1 RSSTSILLLL
11 LSFLLSFQIIQVL
24 AARKS
29 YVVYLGRNAHGSKRT
44 ALDGV
49 AMSDTYHKLLA
60 SSMKSKDEAKEAIFY
75 SYSSHINAFAA
86 TLEDEQVGQLS
97 SHPEVV
103 SVIPNEEYEL
113 QTTRSWEFMGLE
125 GRGGNIPDDSIWKKA
140 RLGEDVIIA
149 NLDTGVWPESTS
161 FDCSETLDA
170 VPTRWKGECEATD
183 DFKCNR
189 KLIGA
194 RSFNKGNRA
203 ARGQDMDATT
213 SVRDTVGHGTHTLST
228 AGGCFVPGA
237 NLLGSANGTA
247 KGGSPK
253 ARLAT
258 YKVCWPGCYS
268 ADILAAFDAA
278 IQDGVDILS
287 LSLGSSSPRS
297 YDSDTI
303 AIGSFHAVRNGI
315 TVVCSAGNSGPYP
328 SSVTNVSPWILTV
341 AASTVDR
348 RFLSNVT
355 LGNGQRFTGFSFN
368 ANSLPAGQL
377 YPLITGVA
385 AKSSDAEDSDAKYC
399 FPEALDASKVKGRIV
414 LCRSG
419 GSDIEKSQGIFK
431 AGGVGMILGNSFSN
445 SISPQPHFV
454 PASMVSKEDSDSI
467 TSYIST
473 ASSPEAYISGGT
485 EIGVAVAPVMASF
498 SSAGPN
504 RLTPHILKPDI
515 TAPGVYILAAYTE
528 ATGDSD
534 SRRLPFN
541 IISGT
546 SMSCPHITGIAGLLK
561 TIHPDWS
568 PAAIKSA
575 IMTTATTT
583 SNTGD
588 EIMSATGS
596 KANPFNYGAGHV
608 RPNKAMDPGL
618 VYDSNLTDYLNFLC
632 YIGYND
638 EQMSVFYDK
647 SYKCPANS
655 STASLLNINHP
666 SITVPEL
673 SEDVTVTRTLKNV
686 GTSGTYTVS
695 VRAPTGISVRVEP
708 TSLVFRKMNEE
719 KSFEVRL
726 KEDQEV
732 NAGGEYVFGQLIWSD
747 GFHNVTSHI
756 IVRSHTN
763 QIELM

>member
-1 RSSTSILLLL
+1 MIEPY
-11 LSFLLSFQIIQVL
+11 
-24 AARKS
+24 KC
-29 YVVYLGRNAHGSKRT
+29 
-44 ALDGV
+44 
-49 AMSDTYHKLLA
+49 
-60 SSMKSKDEAKEAIFY
+60 SKDEAKEAIFY

-355 LGNGQRFTGFSFN
+355 LGNGQRFTVS
-368 ANSLPAGQL
+368 
-377 YPLITGVA
+377 
-385 AKSSDAEDSDAKYC
+385 KYC

>member
-1 RSSTSILLLL
+1 MRSSTSILLLL

-473 ASSPEAYISGGT
+473 ASLT
-485 EIGVAVAPVMASF
+485 ETH
-498 SSAGPN
+498 
-504 RLTPHILKPDI
+504 LQPDI

-575 IMTTATTT
+575 IMTTG
-583 SNTGD
+583 NTGD

>member
-1 RSSTSILLLL
+1 MRSSTSILLLL

-60 SSMKSKDEAKEAIFY
+60 SSMKSSKDEAKEAIFY

-203 ARGQDMDATT
+203 
-213 SVRDTVGHGTHTLST
+213 DTVGHGTHTLST

-473 ASSPEAYISGGT
+473 AS
-485 EIGVAVAPVMASF
+485 
-498 SSAGPN
+498 
-504 RLTPHILKPDI
+504 
-515 TAPGVYILAAYTE
+515 APGVYILAAYTE